1 MHRVVFELQGNPN
14 AHNGMGFMYLNGY
27 GVPKDAKKAL
37 EYFEKAAAQGNPEA
51 QFNVGLMH
59 FG

>member
-1 MHRVVFELQGNPN
+1 MLTQGNSN
-14 AHNGMGFMYLNGY
+14 ALNGLGFMFLNGF
-27 GVPKDAKKAL
+27 GVKQDDKMAL

-59 FG
+59 FGAF